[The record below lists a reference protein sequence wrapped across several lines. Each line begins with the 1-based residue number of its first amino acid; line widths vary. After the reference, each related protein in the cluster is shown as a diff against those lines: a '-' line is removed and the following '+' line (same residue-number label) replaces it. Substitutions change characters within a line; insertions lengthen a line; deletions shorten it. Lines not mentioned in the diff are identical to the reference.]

1 MPDFHGTIQDGQLPL
16 SATQRE
22 LEIRYLASLKNGTM
36 VRLTYTREGPMKTNK
51 QVRTIFGLIVEK
63 VRLRLT
69 EMGVGICNVP
79 ANKEMV
85 YAILKKA
92 CGGVGDMGE
101 TLGLSEME
109 IDQASV
115 FFENCRDWAAT
126 ELQLVIS
133 DPDPNWRD
141 NV

>member
-1 MPDFHGTIQDGQLPL
+1 MELHGTLQDGRVVL
-16 SATQRE
+16 SETQEE
-22 LEIRYLASLKNGTM
+22 LEIRYLTSLKNGTM
-36 VRLTYTREGPMKTNK
+36 VRKTYTREGPMKTNK
-51 QVRTIFGLIVEK
+51 QVKTIFGLIVEK
-63 VRLRLT
+63 VRFRLA

-92 CGGVGDMGE
+92 CGGVGDLGE
-101 TLGLSEME
+101 TLGLSEMT
-109 IDQASV
+109 IDQASL

-126 ELQLVIS
+126 ELHLTIPE
-133 DPDPNWRD
+133 PDPNWREK